1 MHRGLIVEA
10 IKLIPLIF
18 LISCSNPQID
28 IPTKIVDNTGN
39 LHYYTMHRM
48 TTMNQHIKWCELHQT
63 WENVETVNE

>member
-1 MHRGLIVEA
+1 MEA

-18 LISCSNPQID
+18 LISCSNPQMD
-28 IPTKIVDNTGN
+28 IPTNIVDNTGN